1 MLSRDGSSSENALP
15 RDSVMQFFCP
25 YVAKGIS
32 IKVGKYT
39 ILKINYAIP
48 LQVGKD
54 YTMVAENSPDSPMME
69 EPQAPLSPTVSHLLF
84 SIN

>member
-1 MLSRDGSSSENALP
+1 MLLRME
-15 RDSVMQFFCP
+15 
-25 YVAKGIS
+25 S

-69 EPQAPLSPTVSHLLF
+69 EPQAPLSPTVS
-84 SIN
+84 